1 LTRDAHA
8 LLGPAEMAR
17 ADEAA
22 ILLGQAGDRLMLRAG
37 EAVAGALRRRW
48 TPRPVLVLCGPGNNG
63 GDGYVVAR
71 ALAEAGWP
79 VRVAAL
85 AEPRGDAL
93 LHRCRWI
100 GPVEPLAPA
109 ALDGAALVVDALF
122 GAGLAR
128 PLEGVARAVVEALA
142 ARDVPVVAVDVPSGL
157 DGETGRVRGA
167 AAPADL
173 TVTFFRLKPGHL
185 LHPGRR
191 LCGTLVLA
199 DIGLPAAVLDEIRP
213 KTWINTPLLWRAT
226 FPWPGIDAHKYRRGH
241 AVIRG
246 GAVMTGAARLSAAA
260 ARRVGAGL
268 VTIAAPAGSVPIYA
282 AGPPGGL
289 VEAVAA
295 EDFAPALRDIRRR
308 AVLVGPG
315 NGVDSATIRA
325 ARLALE
331 SDRAVVLDAD
341 ALAGRPEDLRRAVAA
356 PTVLTPHEG
365 EFARLFRPIDEEGR
379 LAAARAAA
387 GRCGAVV
394 LLKGPDTVVAAP
406 DGRASI
412 SAGAPAEL
420 ATAGSGDVLAGLILG
435 LLAQGMPDF
444 EAAAA
449 ATWLHGRAARAFGPG
464 LLAED
469 LVEALPGVLRAL
481 RHDPETRAIDGVEG
495 L

>member
-1 LTRDAHA
+1 MTRDVHA

-17 ADEAA
+17 ADRAA
-22 ILLGQAGDRLMLRAG
+22 VALGQSGERLMLRAG
-37 EAVAGALRRRW
+37 EAVAASLRRRW

-85 AEPRGDAL
+85 GDPGGDAL
-93 LHRCRWI
+93 RHRRRWT
-100 GPVEPLAPA
+100 GPVEPLAPEE
-109 ALDGAALVVDALF
+109 LDGAALVVDALF

-128 PLEGVARAVVEALA
+128 PLEGVAKATVEALA
-142 ARDVPVVAVDVPSGL
+142 ARPVPVVAVDVPSGL
-157 DGETGRVRGA
+157 DGETGQVQGA
-167 AAPADL
+167 VAPADL

-185 LHPGRR
+185 LHPGRP

-199 DIGLPAAVLDEIRP
+199 DIGLPAEVLDEIRP
-213 KTWINTPLLWRAT
+213 RIWINTPLLWRAT
-226 FPWPGIDAHKYRRGH
+226 FPWPSLDTHKYRRGH

-246 GAVMTGAARLSAAA
+246 GAMMTGAARLSAAA

-268 VTIAAPAGSVPIYA
+268 VTIAAPAESTPIYA
-282 AGPPGGL
+282 GGPPGVL

-295 EDFAPALRDIRRR
+295 EDFAPALRDPRRS

-315 NGVDSATIRA
+315 NGVGPATIAA
-325 ARLALE
+325 ARLALD
-331 SDRAVVLDAD
+331 SGRAVVLDAD
-341 ALAGRPEDLRRAVAA
+341 ALAGRPEDMRRASAA

-365 EFARLFRPIDEEGR
+365 EFARLFGPIGAAGR
-379 LAAARAAA
+379 LVAAREAAA
-387 GRCGAVV
+387 RCGAVV

-406 DGRASI
+406 DGRAWI

-435 LLAQGMPDF
+435 LLAQSMPDF

-449 ATWLHGRAARAFGPG
+449 AAWLHGRAARALGPG